1 MKYEHFTKHSR
12 NELSVLLNK
21 GYSLRNIAKVL
32 GKSHSSVSR
41 EINRNKV
48 NGVYTPDKAN
58 HKAYFRRYR
67 AKRQCMKIT
76 TDPWLEDYIK
86 QKMSSSSRWTPEQ
99 ISGRLKFEN
108 NDITVISSKSI
119 YNWLGTVHGQD
130 FIQYLPYKKPFRR
143 KKKTNSK
150 RGIIKNRVFIEHR
163 PDKINNRTRL
173 GDFEVDVLGTTKQEK
188 ERLAGVVDRQ
198 ARYFDVKRVPRLREA
213 MSAYGN
219 MLKSLNALSATLDNG
234 FENARHEQLG
244 IPTFFCHPYSSW
256 EKGAIENSFQ
266 RLRKFIP
273 KKSKLSE
280 YTDEQLSAIVDVM
293 NNTPRKCLGFKTPKE
308 VFFNKP
314 TELTIPNIQLAKCCT
329 SG

>member
-1 MKYEHFTKHSR
+1 MKYQHFTKHSR
-12 NELSVLLNK
+12 NEISVLLNK
-21 GYSLRNIAKVL
+21 GYSLRNIAEVL
-32 GKSHSSVSR
+32 GKSPSSVSR
-41 EINRNKV
+41 EVNRNTV
-48 NGVYTPDKAN
+48 NGVYVPDKAN

-76 TDPWLEDYIK
+76 TNPWLEDYIK
-86 QKMSSSSRWTPEQ
+86 EKMSSSSRWTPEQ
-99 ISGRLKFEN
+99 IAGRLKFEN
-108 NDITVISSKSI
+108 NDVAVISSKSI
-119 YNWLGTVHGQD
+119 YNWLNTVHGQN
-130 FIQYLPYKKPFRR
+130 FIQYLPYKKPYRR
-143 KKKTNSK
+143 KKKIK
-150 RGIIKNRVFIEHR
+150 GKKEIIKNRVFIEQR
-163 PDKINNRTRL
+163 PNRINNRTRL
-173 GDFEVDVLGTTKQEK
+173 GDFEADVLGTTKQESA
-188 ERLAGVVDRQ
+188 RLAGVVDRQ
-198 ARYFDVKRVPRLREA
+198 ARYFDIKRVPRLRQA
-213 MSAYGN
+213 MTAYDA

-234 FENARHEQLG
+234 PENARHEQLG

-256 EKGAIENSFQ
+256 EKGAIENTFQ

-314 TELTIPNIQLAKCCT
+314 IQFTIPKIQLVRCCT